1 MLHVSGSHPSLFSHP
16 SSLLPSLSIL
26 SPRIPKPGRQAA
38 RGKDGGQGCEDAGA
52 SHHRGWMPQTP
63 HRRLPPPTPSA
74 MTDSRR
80 GLPRGGRCA
89 TSSSSR
95 TTSGGTVVLAEVA
108 VDRATRPRLPLEA
121 GRSGGPSG
129 DGDDAR
135 LSSQI
140 WPRLTGSRRQ
150 QRARTRPRP
159 RAPLL
164 LHAFPIEPASF
175 SARPFLSLSRADGG
189 DLDGGTAA
197 RVAR

>member
-1 MLHVSGSHPSLFSHP
+1 
-16 SSLLPSLSIL
+16 
-26 SPRIPKPGRQAA
+26 
-38 RGKDGGQGCEDAGA
+38 
-52 SHHRGWMPQTP
+52 MPQTP
-63 HRRLPPPTPSA
+63 RRRLPLPTPFA
-74 MTDSRR
+74 TTDSRR

-95 TTSGGTVVLAEVA
+95 TTSGGTVVLTEVA

-121 GRSGGPSG
+121 GRSSGPSG
-129 DGDDAR
+129 DGNDAR

-150 QRARTRPRP
+150 KRARTRPRP

-164 LHAFPIEPASF
+164 LHAFPIESASF